1 MKIQSNLFFSWG
13 GKKDSTLDRQSQWAK
28 KYKRSQRKKETCKL
42 ARSHVPRDQENNHNL
57 GSLPLGKIN
66 LSLRFEGGSEEGNE
80 KESTLRDETKIKICL
95 RRPDKLAGC
104 RDAIISSVRSPR
116 SPVSVQQRSFE
127 NSVF

>member
-1 MKIQSNLFFSWG
+1 M
-13 GKKDSTLDRQSQWAK
+13 
-28 KYKRSQRKKETCKL
+28 
-42 ARSHVPRDQENNHNL
+42 PRDQENNHNL

-104 RDAIISSVRSPR
+104 RDAIISSMRAKSTRS
-116 SPVSVQQRSFE
+116 SLSSVKKF
-127 NSVF
+127 